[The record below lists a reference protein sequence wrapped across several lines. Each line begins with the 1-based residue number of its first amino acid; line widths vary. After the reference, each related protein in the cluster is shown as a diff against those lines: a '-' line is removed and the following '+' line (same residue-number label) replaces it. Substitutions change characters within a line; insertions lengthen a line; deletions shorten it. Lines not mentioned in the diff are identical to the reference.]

1 MKTHIFILALLITV
15 NGMAQERKVKFAL
28 GLQDNFV
35 YTMVNL
41 HEYYDAYT
49 NSPRISTG
57 FSPRSYP
64 LYNLTSLGLGI
75 NIRVKNGNISLY
87 GMYSLKGYI
96 AVYDK
101 SIKSYEFH
109 NHLLGIAIE
118 YNLFHET
125 KKFRPYVHCLLQTE
139 ICPSYK
145 DRYIDKE
152 GLFPFNS
159 NAYPVLGLIS
169 SGQPPIVYSYGSKF
183 YQNTPIMFGISA
195 GYSMRIFNG
204 FQLNA
209 SFGYNLTRWNLKYVR
224 WMNATELAEKLP
236 KAPILH
242 YSLHSMAF
250 QLGLSYAF
258 SFHKK
263 DKQTNE

>member
-1 MKTHIFILALLITV
+1 MKRYIFILALLTTV
-15 NGMAQERKVKFAL
+15 NGIAQERKIRLAL
-28 GLQDNFV
+28 GLSDSFLHTITNV
-35 YTMVNL
+35 Y
-41 HEYYDAYT
+41 EYYTLYDDLPQHDKYSAAS
-49 NSPRISTG
+49 NSW
-57 FSPRSYP
+57 
-64 LYNLTSLGLGI
+64 YNITSLGLGL
-75 NIRVKNGNISLY
+75 NIRMKHGNMSIY
-87 GMYSLKGYI
+87 GAYSLKGY
-96 AVYDK
+96 VGFVK
-101 SIKSYEFH
+101 SVKKYEFH

-118 YNLFHET
+118 YNLFSEA
-125 KKFRPYVHCLLQTE
+125 KRFRPYIHCSLQTE
-139 ICPSYK
+139 IYPSYK
-145 DRYIDKE
+145 DRYINKYF
-152 GLFPFNS
+152 LYPFNS
-159 NAYPVLGLIS
+159 SAYPFLGWIT
-169 SGQPPIVYSYGSKF
+169 SGHNFPGIEVYGSKF

-258 SFHKK
+258 DIHKK
-263 DKQTNE
+263 KQKAEMP